1 VAKRTTPI
9 LYEAGGTLIQLFSD
23 AVQSG
28 GILVC
33 I

>member
-9 LYEAGGTLIQLFSD
+9 LYEAGGTRIQLFGD
-23 AVQSG
+23 AVQSE